1 MRIAVTV
8 LVLLL
13 AASLNCAAK
22 DLNDWSAV
30 QKLKPGTEIL
40 VEDGFNDRVD
50 GYVTSVSADE
60 LKLDVSVTGQ
70 PGFLAPAVLARK
82 NVREVY
88 KVGKKFDRRLGARNL
103 VLSSAIGFLGGIAI
117 GAVVDQAH
125 PSTEDP
131 GQGKLVGGVLGVVAG
146 PAALAAGCA
155 VMSSFHKTRIIYRA
169 NVISST
175 VPIWNEFPMACAS
188 NLSRL
193 ENR

>member
-1 MRIAVTV
+1 MRIAITV
-8 LVLLL
+8 FGVMF

-22 DLNDWSAV
+22 DLTDWTAV
-30 QKLKPGTEIL
+30 QKLKPGTEVL
-40 VEDGFNDRVD
+40 VVDSFDDRVD

-60 LKLDVSVTGQ
+60 LKLDVSVAGQ
-70 PGFLAPAVLARK
+70 PGLLAPEVLART

-88 KVGKKFDRRLGARNL
+88 KVGRKFERRLGARNL

-125 PSTEDP
+125 PSAEDP
-131 GQGKLVGGVLGVVAG
+131 GQGKLVGGVLGVFAG
-146 PAALAAGCA
+146 PAALAAGRA